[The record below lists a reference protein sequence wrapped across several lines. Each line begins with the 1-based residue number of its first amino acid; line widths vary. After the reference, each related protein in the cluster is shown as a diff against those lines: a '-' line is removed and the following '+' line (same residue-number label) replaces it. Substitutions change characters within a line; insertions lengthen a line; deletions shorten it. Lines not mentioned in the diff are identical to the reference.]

1 VRCGGFAQI
10 AVAGVS
16 LALVLAGAPFGS
28 ARAASTTPTASFVL
42 DGVQL
47 SVTAGALGELSTF
60 DAAPA
65 GSAVQSA
72 SATAQDPYR
81 ELSVEAVPFGTEDAD
96 DPALGVAVPGGAA
109 SAGSTLQQYRVSQ
122 KASPLPTVT
131 ATLFGEQVTGAANL
145 LQLQV
150 DSSTASPVVVIDWV
164 ADAGSRLWVVRASQ
178 QLADTSTASWTAA
191 ETEFSDVSVNAA
203 NLLVPTTVGVT
214 QSAQGGSTSGT
225 TEAPANANPTDM
237 TPVAF
242 PSWWSGT
249 CNTNNYQ
256 AASGQLAH
264 LLSAGAVWDGLEAC
278 GPRPGYNEGPD
289 ESVDLPGAQWSV
301 LEWECVEL
309 SMRWMYLAWNVEPF
323 PANGKGVV
331 WNYSAF
337 EAQYD
342 SSGPTLVTTANDGS
356 GSLPEPGDVLS
367 YGATT
372 TYGHTSVVTA
382 VDVDNNGN
390 GNISVLEQNAS
401 PTGWDTV
408 PVSDWVLGGLDGGV
422 SGWLHDPGFSVNEP
436 RSTTE
441 EASLGNGRTEVVWRG
456 RDGNLWRAYSPS
468 PGTWQAAASLGGG
481 PLGSDPFPIGS
492 EPGVVDVFWRGTDNA
507 LWHMWYTDSGGWQG
521 PQQLTAPNL
530 LASDPHP
537 ITNGAGRID
546 VFWTGANGNLW
557 SITYLSGSGWGTAA
571 SDGAGPLGSDPA
583 PVWVAPG
590 VIDVF
595 WEGTDH
601 GLWHEFSVNGHW
613 SGAQNLSPLP
623 MGSPPTAIA
632 TATYQVDVFWE
643 GTDTHLW
650 SVAYDNGWQSAR
662 GLGSVPLGSQPE
674 PDLMAP
680 GVLDVF
686 WVGPS
691 TNLWHETDIYGSW
704 TAPSSLGNGPL
715 TTAPAV
721 VSSTPGIINVSWRG
735 SDGNVWQLAYDNGWQ
750 AAANCLG
757 GGPLP

>member
-1 VRCGGFAQI
+1 
-10 AVAGVS
+10 
-16 LALVLAGAPFGS
+16 
-28 ARAASTTPTASFVL
+28 
-42 DGVQL
+42 
-47 SVTAGALGELSTF
+47 
-60 DAAPA
+60 
-65 GSAVQSA
+65 
-72 SATAQDPYR
+72 
-81 ELSVEAVPFGTEDAD
+81 
-96 DPALGVAVPGGAA
+96 
-109 SAGSTLQQYRVSQ
+109 
-122 KASPLPTVT
+122 
-131 ATLFGEQVTGAANL
+131 
-145 LQLQV
+145 
-150 DSSTASPVVVIDWV
+150 VVIDWV
-164 ADAGSRLWVVRASQ
+164 ADAGPRLWVVRASQ

-191 ETEFSDVSVNAA
+191 EAEFSDVSVDAA
-203 NLLVPTTVGVT
+203 NLLVPTTVGAT
-214 QSAQGGSTSGT
+214 QSAEGGSASGT
-225 TEAPANANPTDM
+225 EEAPADANPTDA

-249 CNTNNYQ
+249 CDTNHYQ
-256 AASGQLAH
+256 AASGQPAH
-264 LLSAGAVWDGLEAC
+264 LLSSGAVWDGLEAC

-289 ESVDLPGAQWSV
+289 ESVDLPGARWSV

-337 EAQYD
+337 QAQYD
-342 SSGPTLVTTANDGS
+342 SSGPALVATANDGS
-356 GSLPEPGDVLS
+356 GSLPQPGDVLS

-382 VDVDNNGN
+382 VDVDNDGN

-408 PVSDWVLGGLDGGV
+408 PVRDWVLGGLDGGV
-422 SGWLHDPGFSVNEP
+422 SGWLHDPGFSASEP

-492 EPGVVDVFWRGTDNA
+492 QPGVVDVFWRGTDNA

-546 VFWTGANGNLW
+546 VFWTGADGNLW
-557 SITYLSGSGWGTAA
+557 SITYLPSSGWGTAA

-595 WEGTDH
+595 WEGTDQ
-601 GLWHEFSVNGHW
+601 GLWHEFSVNGRW
-613 SGAQNLSPLP
+613 SGAENLSPLP
-623 MGSPPTAIA
+623 MGSPPTALA
-632 TATYQVDVFWE
+632 AATYQVDVFWK

-650 SVAYDNGWQSAR
+650 SVAYDNGWQSVR
-662 GLGSVPLGSQPE
+662 KLGSVPLSSEPE

-691 TNLWHETDIYGSW
+691 TDLWHETDIYGSW

-721 VSSTPGIINVSWRG
+721 ISSTPGIINVSWRG

-750 AAANCLG
+750 ATANCLG